1 MSKIIS
7 FKNRTKR
14 DTIRMEAAQLFRKRG
29 YATTTMRELAE
40 AVGVE
45 ASSLYNHIGSK
56 ADILKEICFQ
66 VATSFLT
73 HLKTLDELNQDPT
86 EKMES
91 LIRFHIHMMLDDLD
105 AVFVANHEW
114 KQLKEPDLGDF
125 LQMRRKYESSMTE
138 LVNQGMKTGKFRT
151 ANPAVVVFTILSALR
166 GLELWQGQKKNI
178 SKQELE
184 AGMLQQLLN
193 GLLK

>member
-56 ADILKEICFQ
+56 SDILKEICFQ

-125 LQMRRKYESSMTE
+125 LQMRRTYESSMTA
-138 LVNQGMKTGKFRT
+138 LVNQGMKTGDFRT

>member
-1 MSKIIS
+1 
-7 FKNRTKR
+7 
-14 DTIRMEAAQLFRKRG
+14 MEAAQLFRKRG

-56 ADILKEICFQ
+56 SDILKEICFQ

-73 HLKTLDELNQDPT
+73 HLKTLDELNQNPT

-125 LQMRRKYESSMTE
+125 LQMRRMYESNMTE
-138 LVNQGMKTGKFRT
+138 LVNQGMKAGDFTE

-193 GLLK
+193 GLLN

>member
-56 ADILKEICFQ
+56 SDILKEICFQ

-73 HLKTLDELNQDPT
+73 HLKTLDELNQNPT

-125 LQMRRKYESSMTE
+125 LQMRRMYESSMTE
-138 LVNQGMKTGKFRT
+138 LVNQGMKAGDFTE

-193 GLLK
+193 GLLN

>member
-56 ADILKEICFQ
+56 SDILKEICFQ

-73 HLKTLDELNQDPT
+73 HLKTLDELNQNPT

-125 LQMRRKYESSMTE
+125 LQMRRMYESNMTE
-138 LVNQGMKTGKFRT
+138 LVNQGMKAGDFTE

-193 GLLK
+193 GLLN